1 MGGQSCIWPLFDRKG
16 NSGDLMMGMDD
27 FLSAQYEACPRKLSV
42 SGFLEGRLSY
52 DEWRAGI
59 RAKLDELLG
68 SFPGGTSP
76 AVARDA
82 GQAET
87 LDFGTRRQIII
98 PTGAGLDTPAYILT
112 PHDITD
118 RTPIILCL
126 HGHGYGS
133 ADIVCLLPEV
143 SYQKNFAME
152 VCRQGMIAVA
162 PELVGFGSLRL
173 QEDILGK
180 KADESSCHRLSM
192 GLISCGR
199 TMAGLRVHQCRETL
213 NVLEALYPGH
223 PIGVMGI
230 SGGGMVATM
239 LSVLDERVS
248 ACVISGYASTFRGS
262 ILAMFHCVDNYLPG
276 MLNWFELTDL
286 LSAVAPRPML
296 WEAGSRDPIFPRE
309 SVLEAGES
317 VRACYNKMKA
327 GASFHIDAFEGEHE
341 ISGAESY
348 LFLKAHSV

>member
-59 RAKLDELLG
+59 RA
-68 SFPGGTSP
+68 
-76 AVARDA
+76 
-82 GQAET
+82 T

-180 KADESSCHRLSM
+180 
-192 GLISCGR
+192 
-199 TMAGLRVHQCRETL
+199 MAGLRVHQCRETL